1 MTDSRLPRWLRQS
14 VYYHFNDLK
23 EGTWTLRYEDDLGT
37 STTPSQV
44 CEVRIDGPR
53 LHNTGTTICTFDI
66 TCVLSTI
73 QGTNMYTHSTMVGEV
88 LASFTDSIIIRKMGT
103 DADEGTSVV
112 LGCSSMRGDIQ
123 VRNYDRDALKLQQ
136 STISASYRLEI

>member
-14 VYYHFNDLK
+14 VYYHFNELK

-37 STTPSQV
+37 SITPTQV

-53 LHNTGTTICTFDI
+53 LHNTGITICTFDI
-66 TCVLSTI
+66 TCVLSTV
-73 QGTNMYTHSTMVGEV
+73 QATNMFTHSNMVGEV
-88 LASFTDSIIIRKMGT
+88 LASFTDSIVIRQMGT

-112 LGCSSMRGDIQ
+112 LECASMRGDIQ